1 MLLRLHNIYAGYE
14 GGDVLK
20 GINLEVEQGTTT
32 CIVGP
37 NGAGKSTVL
46 RVLSGLLKPRLGE
59 ITFDGRPIVG
69 LTPRQILA
77 LGIVQVPQNH
87 SLFPGMTVQENV
99 RLGAYMLRD
108 TTLVERR
115 LHEVEEMFPVV
126 KTRARDK
133 AGNLSGGQQRLV
145 EFARCLMLDPRLILL
160 DEPSMGLDP
169 RTFKQVIETIKA
181 MQSSGRTILLIEQ
194 NARTG
199 LSLANNGVVLESG
212 RVRLEG
218 SHTDIL
224 NNPEIGHLYLGGTL
238 SKA

>member
-1 MLLRLHNIYAGYE
+1 MLLNLHNVYAGYE

-20 GINLEVEQGTTT
+20 GIDLQVERGTTT

-37 NGAGKSTVL
+37 NGAGKSTIL
-46 RVLSGLLKPRLGE
+46 RVLSGLLRPRLGE
-59 ITFDGRPIVG
+59 ITFDGRSIAG
-69 LTPRQILA
+69 LSPRQILA
-77 LGIVQVPQNH
+77 LGIVQVPQSH
-87 SLFPGMTVQENV
+87 SLFPSMTVRENV
-99 RLGAYMLRD
+99 RLGAYMLHD
-108 TTLVERR
+108 TALVEQR

-169 RTFKQVIETIKA
+169 RTFKQVVETIKA
-181 MQSSGRTILLIEQ
+181 MQSSGRTIVLVEQ

-224 NNPEIGHLYLGGTL
+224 SNPEIGHLYLGGTL